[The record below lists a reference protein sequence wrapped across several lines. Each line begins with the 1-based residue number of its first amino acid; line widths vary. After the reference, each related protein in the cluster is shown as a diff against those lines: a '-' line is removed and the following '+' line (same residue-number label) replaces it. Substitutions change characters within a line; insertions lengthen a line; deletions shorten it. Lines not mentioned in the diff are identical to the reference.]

1 MREIASKLQPE
12 QVILLQVD
20 AAVPDA
26 AEYATSDLPDEIAI
40 RGRGGTDF
48 RPGFAWLEE
57 NDIQTGVCLYLTDTL
72 CSSYPE
78 TESLFATI
86 WANYGQPPGD
96 WNREP
101 WGKRIDIAA

>member
-48 RPGFAWLEE
+48 RPGFA
-57 NDIQTGVCLYLTDTL
+57 
-72 CSSYPE
+72 
-78 TESLFATI
+78 
-86 WANYGQPPGD
+86 
-96 WNREP
+96 
-101 WGKRIDIAA
+101 